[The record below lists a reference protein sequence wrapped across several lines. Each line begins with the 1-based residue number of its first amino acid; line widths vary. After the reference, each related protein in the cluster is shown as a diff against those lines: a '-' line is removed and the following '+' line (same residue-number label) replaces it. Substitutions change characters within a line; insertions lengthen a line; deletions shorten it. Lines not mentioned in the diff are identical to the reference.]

1 LQHTSSTQ
9 RIRRIAS
16 PSAAFEQL
24 RVVDLVAAEFP
35 VLARYM
41 GENRFKA
48 AALAFA
54 SNRPARITDQRSWLG
69 QFPAHLQ
76 KAEPHWHFPELAELA
91 ELEFRYH
98 VAQDIDDSQIARLG
112 APEVAEEQKLSL
124 HPSVTRLL
132 FHQNTTSLWSALQ
145 CGEIPPRPFRLDQAQ
160 HVVVWRQGSTV
171 RFRMLGDDEAAALAS
186 FEERPSKT
194 SPYFRNWVEAGLVV
208 AVVK

>member
-1 LQHTSSTQ
+1 MQHPSSTQ
-9 RIRRIAS
+9 RIRRAAA
-16 PSAAFEQL
+16 PSAAIEQS
-24 RVVDLVAAEFP
+24 RVAELVAAEFP

-41 GENRFKA
+41 GESRFKA
-48 AALAFA
+48 ASLAFA
-54 SNRPARITDQRSWLG
+54 SNRPARITDQRSWLR

-76 KAEPHWHFPELAELA
+76 NAEPHRHFPELAELA
-91 ELEFRYH
+91 ELEIRYH
-98 VAQDIDDSQIARLG
+98 VAQEIDDSHIARLG
-112 APEVAEEQKLSL
+112 APEAADEQKLCL
-124 HPSVTRLL
+124 HHSVTRLL

-194 SPYFRNWVEAGLVV
+194 SSYFRNWVEAGLVV
-208 AVVK
+208 PVVK